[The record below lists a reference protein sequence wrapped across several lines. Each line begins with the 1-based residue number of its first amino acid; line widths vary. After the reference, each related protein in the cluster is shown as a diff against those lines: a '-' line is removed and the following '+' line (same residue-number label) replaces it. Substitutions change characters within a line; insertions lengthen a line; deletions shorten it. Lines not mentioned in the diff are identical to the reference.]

1 MLESTQLLKKLR
13 YFDNII
19 FDLDNTLISLPKYDL
34 LVFKKVCFTLEKNL
48 KKRKIIL
55 SKLLLLRKKELK
67 LNKKINIFDKIFLS
81 KQKSNKAFQIYNKYF
96 PKEFTINKKIFFLLS
111 QLKLSKKKI
120 YLVTNGNQKRQLQ
133 KIKKLKIYKFFTK
146 IFILDGKK
154 YKFKPSIS
162 SVGSLRRNI
171 KNKKNIMVG
180 DSKIDKKFAINLKV
194 KYIKFISI

>member
-1 MLESTQLLKKLR
+1 MLKSTQLLKKLR
-13 YFDNII
+13 YFEHII

-34 LVFKKVCFTLEKNL
+34 LVFKKVCLTLEKNL

-67 LNKKINIFDKIFLS
+67 LGKRINIFDKTFLS
-81 KQKSNKAFQIYNKYF
+81 KQKSNRAFQIYNKYF
-96 PKEFTINKKIFFLLS
+96 PKEFTINKKIFILLS

-120 YLVTNGNQKRQLQ
+120 FLVTNGNQKRQLK

-171 KNKKNIMVG
+171 KNKKTIMIG
-180 DSKIDKKFAINLKV
+180 DSNIDKKFAINLKV